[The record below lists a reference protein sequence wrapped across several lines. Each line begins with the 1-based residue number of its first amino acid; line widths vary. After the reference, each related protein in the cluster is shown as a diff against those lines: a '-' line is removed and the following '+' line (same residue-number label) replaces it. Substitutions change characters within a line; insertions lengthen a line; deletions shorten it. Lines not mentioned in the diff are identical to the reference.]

1 MSRTEL
7 PLACAT
13 QLAMRALSSTPDKPN
28 TRSRGQPVC
37 LNARYVSTSTGLLT
51 SSSIALGACRI
62 TLSTTE
68 RDTARLASR
77 NCSRLM
83 PSLRGRPAVMIT
95 SSEPASSAG
104 SAPPL
109 TWVSKTTSGAG
120 SCMSSAMPR
129 ATPSSMPSNTS
140 SRHSVSFARI
150 CAVDSPTRPGPTMAI
165 FFKATSFRTA
175 HRDDERRRMFCK
187 VGRRG
192 TRQARRFFFRYNR
205 RRALGRLREHSL
217 LHAIQLLRLPLRLSA
232 AGAAPVSRPAAA
244 RPRTR
249 RGLHARGD
257 VARLLRLVEL
267 EIFIAADPIDDVELH
282 RRAEDGGFSRA
293 TSPAWAQTLADPR
306 ALRQS
311 RGARLLQIRKLLRR

>member
-1 MSRTEL
+1 
-7 PLACAT
+7 
-13 QLAMRALSSTPDKPN
+13 MRALSSTPDRPN

-37 LNARYVSTSTGLLT
+37 LYALYVSTSTGLLT
-51 SSSIALGACRI
+51 SSSIALGACFI

-68 RDTARLASR
+68 RSTARLASR
-77 NCSRLM
+77 NWSRLM
-83 PSLRGRPAVMIT
+83 PGLRGRPAVMIT
-95 SSEPASSAG
+95 RLASASSTG
-104 SAPPL
+104 SAPPF
-109 TWVSKTTSGAG
+109 TRVSKPNSGAD

-129 ATPSSMPSNTS
+129 ATLSSMPSNTS
-140 SRHSVSFARI
+140 SRHSDSFARI

-165 FFKATSFRTA
+165 FFKAASFRTA

-192 TRQARRFFFRYNR
+192 TRQAQRFFFRYNR
-205 RRALGRLREHSL
+205 RRALGRLRERSL

-249 RGLHARGD
+249 RGLRARGD

-267 EIFIAADPIDDVELH
+267 EIFIAADPIDAGELH

-293 TSPAWAQTLADPR
+293 TAPACGQTLADPR
-306 ALRQS
+306 ALPQS